1 MKDYDKNKEFSY
13 LKCRDEQSIKK
24 LQKLPVNSFELIENT
39 PEFDESFIKS
49 YNEESDEV
57 WFFKVDIQYSKKLH
71 DLHDDL
77 QYWKTQKACY

>member
-39 PEFDESFIKS
+39 PEFDESFIKR

-57 WFFKVDIQYSKKLH
+57 
-71 DLHDDL
+71 
-77 QYWKTQKACY
+77 